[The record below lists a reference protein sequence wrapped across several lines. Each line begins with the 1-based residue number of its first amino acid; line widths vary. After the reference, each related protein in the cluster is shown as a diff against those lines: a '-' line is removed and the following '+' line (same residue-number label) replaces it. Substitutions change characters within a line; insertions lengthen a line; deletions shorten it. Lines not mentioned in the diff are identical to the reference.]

1 MSGLRLLLVAL
12 LLTCLACATRSTR
25 PADVGGPIE
34 SGGTVTLTVEVFG
47 LESDEGSVALAIFD
61 SSQSFDERTGAVAA
75 ETIVPAAGRASWSVG
90 DLPAGRYAVAVFH
103 DLNDNGELDRTTL
116 GPPSEPYGF
125 SNDARGTFGPP
136 KFGAAAVEL
145 PPGRHTLRIRVR

>member
-1 MSGLRLLLVAL
+1 MSVLRPLLVAL
-12 LLTCLACATRSTR
+12 LSSCLACATQPSG

-34 SGGTVTLTVEVFG
+34 SGGTITLTVEVLG

-61 SSQSFDERTGAVAA
+61 SSRSFDERTGAVAA
-75 ETIVPAAGRASWSVG
+75 ETVAPTDGRATWSVE

-125 SNDARGTFGPP
+125 SNDARATFGPP
-136 KFGAAAVEL
+136 KFGAAAIEL
-145 PPGRHTLRIRVR
+145 PPGQHTLRIRVR